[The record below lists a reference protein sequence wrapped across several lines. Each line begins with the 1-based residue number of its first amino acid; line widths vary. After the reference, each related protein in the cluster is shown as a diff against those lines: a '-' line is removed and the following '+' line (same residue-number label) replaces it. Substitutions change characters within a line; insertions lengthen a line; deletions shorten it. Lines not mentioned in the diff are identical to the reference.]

1 MGVPAALGVAV
12 EQRGCPEHLST
23 FQQGIVLETCA
34 VVLEKWSWLVLVLRH
49 RLISPGVA
57 AFWGT
62 EHWGG
67 GLVMLAS
74 VCSPRE
80 SK

>member
-1 MGVPAALGVAV
+1 MLGVAV
-12 EQRGCPEHLST
+12 EQRDCPEHLST
-23 FQQGIVLETCA
+23 SQQGVVLETCA
-34 VVLEKWSWLVLVLRH
+34 VVLEKWSCLVLVLRH
-49 RLISPGVA
+49 HLIPPGVG
-57 AFWGT
+57 AFWST

-67 GLVMLAS
+67 GLVMLAR